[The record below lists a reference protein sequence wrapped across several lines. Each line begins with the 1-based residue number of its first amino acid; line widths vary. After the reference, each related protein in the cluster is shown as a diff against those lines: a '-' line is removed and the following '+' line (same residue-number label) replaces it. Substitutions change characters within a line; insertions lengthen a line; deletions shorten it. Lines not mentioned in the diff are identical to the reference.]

1 MKKVIDA
8 DSFKKVLE
16 EEVSKVSQSCNLNQN
31 PFIRGVAQGLV
42 NACTFLNK
50 SPAVESTS
58 IETHA
63 RWITFCGKL
72 KCSNCGSQ
80 IPYGKVDSI
89 FDRNIALDNNKYC
102 YNCGAKMI

>member
-16 EEVSKVSQSCNLNQN
+16 EEVSKVSQ
-31 PFIRGVAQGLV
+31 
-42 NACTFLNK
+42 K
-50 SPAVESTS
+50 STS

-63 RWITFCGKL
+63 RWITFCGNL